1 MANANI
7 NFNVTG
13 TDKTGAAFQAV
24 GWRAKQLS
32 SILKGALA
40 FSGAYFGFG
49 AVKSGINELGHLSD
63 IAQKAN
69 TSVSE
74 LTKAS
79 AALSAIG
86 IQNVGVDQLGKA
98 FDYLQKTTGR
108 RGFSG
113 FLNTIEDLGKI
124 EDTAKRGQEA
134 VRIFGK
140 SGMEFVPLINACEGG
155 TTALKGIMA
164 AFPGVS
170 DAAANAG
177 DGAAD
182 ATKFYVDEVKSLWLE
197 GLGFLSSKLN
207 NDYTGDVRTA
217 ALNAGN
223 WLTFHTKKAVALC
236 IGYYQK
242 LQSSL
247 KPFGEG
253 FGAAFGTFKES
264 AKWYDWLKLTNPG
277 SIAAD
282 FIIKKFTGKES
293 AITKAWDAAKEG
305 YESGMKE
312 AVDDF
317 EEIDKRMK
325 ARIERFTGDYEFR
338 KSAIKDFKKRYDE
351 LSKGASKGKLDIG
364 PEKIELKETKPTIK
378 NELVIAGSN
387 EMRKLQIMGPQL
399 QSETKKTNQLLSD
412 IKTVLKDVESNQEDE
427 KGNVPIVLDR

>member
-13 TDKTGAAFQAV
+13 SDKTGAAFKSV

-40 FSGAYFGFG
+40 FTGAYFGMG
-49 AVKSGINELGHLSD
+49 AIKSGIDELGHLSD

-134 VRIFGK
+134 VRVFGK

-155 TTALKGIMA
+155 TAALKGVMA

-170 DAAANAG
+170 QAAADAG

-182 ATKFYVDEVKSLWLE
+182 AMGFVGNEIKSIWLE
-197 GLGFLSSKLN
+197 GLGFISKKLN
-207 NDYTGDVRTA
+207 NDFTGDVRTA

-223 WLTFHTKKAVALC
+223 TFTFYIKTACVKAIEWFTKV
-236 IGYYQK
+236 
-242 LQSSL
+242 QSAL

-253 FGAAFGTFKES
+253 IGAAFGTFKES
-264 AKWYDWLKLTNPG
+264 AKWYDWLKLLNPATVV
-277 SIAAD
+277 SD
-282 FIIKKFTGKES
+282 FLVKKFTGKES

-305 YESGMKE
+305 YASGMKE

-317 EEIDKRMK
+317 EEIEKRAK
-325 ARIERFTGDYEFR
+325 ARLQKVTGDYEFR
-338 KSAIKDFKKRYDE
+338 KKAITKFKKNYDD
-351 LSKGASKGKLDIG
+351 LSKGAAKNEVTSNVKVELA
-364 PEKIELKETKPTIK
+364 EKSKPTIK
-378 NELVIAGSN
+378 NDLIMAGSN
-387 EMRKLQIMGPQL
+387 EARKLQILGPSM
-399 QSETKKTNQLLSD
+399 QSEQKKTNQLLSD
-412 IKTVLKDVESNQEDE
+412 IKTTLKDVEGNQEKEVMAGPSVID
-427 KGNVPIVLDR
+427 